1 MIKWNTF
8 ERIVV
13 ENLGRD
19 IRSDV
24 NLDQNKAIS
33 APTNRSQFIVA
44 GPGSGKTTV
53 MVLKILKFIFVDEIN
68 PGNILATTFTR
79 KAAAELRS
87 RILSWGDQIRQQL
100 ILDPDF
106 QNVKNKL
113 KKLDFNQIITGT
125 LDSISEDV
133 LRNHRAPGSPPP
145 VVVDEFVANALMMRL
160 GLFKN
165 EKHHNED
172 LRNFL
177 IKLRGGKFGF
187 NTNEMSKSLLE
198 IKDRVYYDQVRWEEF
213 QNDHKDPGVNVA
225 CQAIND
231 YLNELKERLLFDF
244 SLIEADFL
252 DKLRQNKLES
262 FVKDLKLVLVDEY
275 QDTNLLQEQIYFEIG
290 KAAINNGG
298 SYTVVGDD
306 DQSLYRFR
314 GATVDLFTNFK
325 ERINEKLKIE
335 PELIYLAKNYRS
347 TDTIVNFCNE
357 FSLLDSQFQTARVEG
372 KPPIEPARIEEF
384 TDFPVLGMF
393 RNDIETLSKDL
404 SKFID
409 QIVQKNGYNFKYNGI
424 DYKIKVNPEE
434 GSPTDISI
442 LLSSPLEIT
451 PFKKKR
457 LPHYL
462 REDLEELN
470 PSISVFN
477 PRGQNLERTK
487 EASVL
492 CGLILECIDPEC
504 TIQES
509 IEKLP
514 YDSVRRF
521 KSWRKLAREY
531 VITDP
536 EPNEPFKLKD
546 FVEAWQKRTPL
557 GRKKWKKD
565 VALMDLAYKLVTW
578 ISSMQNDVEGLV
590 YLEAITR
597 TISEIGL
604 FSSYGGN
611 LVFDDKIPDLEY
623 NSIKEAI
630 WNIFVPIASGAI
642 DVDENLL
649 DTLPDNRINIMSIHQ
664 SKGLEFPLVI
674 VDVGSDFK
682 RNHPK
687 NAFKRFPEDG
697 GKSCD
702 LEDIIRTCSPLEIP
716 ERSGKDRAFDD
727 LIRHYFVAFSRAQDV
742 LLLVGLNTLKNGYD
756 TKDKHKLL
764 PNVATGWSRDE
775 NCHWPGLNNLFHI

>member
-1 MIKWNTF
+1 MIEWNSF
-8 ERIVV
+8 EKLVV
-13 ENLGRD
+13 ENLSRD

-24 NLDQNKAIS
+24 NFDQNKAIS
-33 APTNRSQFIVA
+33 ALTNQSQFIVA

-100 ILDPDF
+100 ILDP
-106 QNVKNKL
+106 NYKHIKNKL

-160 GLFKN
+160 GLFKD
-165 EKHHNED
+165 ERHHNED
-172 LRNFL
+172 LRKFL

-187 NTNEMSKSLLE
+187 NTSEMSKSLLE

-213 QNDHKDPGVNVA
+213 QNKHEDPGVKVA

-231 YLNELKERLLFDF
+231 YLDELKERLLYDF

-252 DKLRQNKLES
+252 DKLRENKLES

-298 SYTVVGDD
+298 SFTVVGDD

-325 ERINEKLKIE
+325 KRIDEKLEIE

-347 TDTIVNFCNE
+347 TETIVNFCNE
-357 FSLLDSQFQTARVEG
+357 FSLLDSQFQPARVKG
-372 KPPIEPARIEEF
+372 KPPIEPARIQDF
-384 TDFPVLGMF
+384 IDFPILGMF
-393 RNDIETLSKDL
+393 RNDVETLSKDL
-404 SKFID
+404 SNFID
-409 QIVQKNGYNFKYNGI
+409 QIVQKDGYSFKYEGI
-424 DYKIKVNPEE
+424 DCKIKVNPEE

-477 PRGQNLERTK
+477 PRGQNLERTW
-487 EASVL
+487 EGSLL

-504 TIQES
+504 TIQGS

-514 YDSVRRF
+514 RDGVRRF
-521 KSWRKLAREY
+521 KSWRKLAREFI
-531 VITDP
+531 ITNP
-536 EPNEPFKLKD
+536 KPNETIKLKD

-578 ISSMQNDVEGLV
+578 ISSMQNDIEGLV
-590 YLEAITR
+590 YLEAVTR

-623 NSIKEAI
+623 KSIKEAI

-649 DTLPDNRINIMSIHQ
+649 DTLPDNRINVMSIHQ

-682 RNHPK
+682 RDHPK

-702 LEDIIRTCSPLEIP
+702 LEDIIRTCSPLEIQ
-716 ERSGKDRAFDD
+716 ERSGKDRTFDD
-727 LIRHYFVAFSRAQDV
+727 LIRHFFVAFSRAQDV
-742 LLLVGLNTLKNGYD
+742 LLLIGLNTLKNGYD

-775 NCHWPGLNNLFHI
+775 KCHWPGLNNLLHI